1 MLKGEIQEGGHE
13 NFINA
18 TGSVVNRILENESGT
33 ETIIVITRSGSTVAT
48 TTLPAGV
55 GNVVGILSYYNAP
68 QVYMRVSTDV
78 YGFTKT
84 YSVREEYVTS
94 E

>member
-1 MLKGEIQEGGHE
+1 MKLQEGGSATFG
-13 NFINA
+13 NY
-18 TGSVVNRILENESGT
+18 TGSAVNRILENESET
-33 ETIIVITRSGSTVAT
+33 ETIIVRTRSGSTFAT
-48 TTLPAGV
+48 TTLPSGV